1 MLQGNSR
8 YGHFLKKDEVILSRD
23 TFFMGGFL
31 STHLGKLRSELSAD
45 HVGLES
51 TLKNRWIRG
60 W

>member
-1 MLQGNSR
+1 
-8 YGHFLKKDEVILSRD
+8 
-23 TFFMGGFL
+23 MGGFL